1 MDISS
6 PSTYYSFILSTRF
19 HLWLCCWIFTFNRC
33 LTFPFNRRSCC
44 HWNFKWCEKNCCI
57 HFNTCKTPELYITIF
72 FMYAFFTNKWSTLT
86 PSACGHYPTGTET
99 VCKIEPITHLAA
111 STLNHIICI
120 TCLCWTNPKTQ
131 PMRHLTGSRDITLYA
146 LCILHSTHC
155 GTNPYC
161 VLLHIYTQHKKK
173 PKIQCSMTPS
183 PPPLSLS
190 LSLSLSSSA
199 VLQQILA
206 PYCPSWFS
214 LTRQT
219 PWTASTIEQ
228 YMYDRTSRQS
238 TN

>member
-111 STLNHIICI
+111 STLNHIMMHNLSVLNKPQDPTHATPNRIQGHHFVCFVY
-120 TCLCWTNPKTQ
+120 TSFYTLWYKPLLCLASYLYTTQ
-131 PMRHLTGSRDITLYA
+131 EKAQNTM
-146 LCILHSTHC
+146 
-155 GTNPYC
+155 
-161 VLLHIYTQHKKK
+161 
-173 PKIQCSMTPS
+173 
-183 PPPLSLS
+183 
-190 LSLSLSSSA
+190 
-199 VLQQILA
+199 
-206 PYCPSWFS
+206 
-214 LTRQT
+214 
-219 PWTASTIEQ
+219 
-228 YMYDRTSRQS
+228 
-238 TN
+238 